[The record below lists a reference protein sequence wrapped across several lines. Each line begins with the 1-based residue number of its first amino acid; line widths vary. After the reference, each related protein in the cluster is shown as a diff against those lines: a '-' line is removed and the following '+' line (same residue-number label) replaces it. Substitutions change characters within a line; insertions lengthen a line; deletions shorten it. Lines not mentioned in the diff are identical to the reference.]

1 MKRLDQRVDIASVAC
16 STNHIASAT
25 VALQSLLAYQD
36 ALIPFLLNW
45 AWFFWRSS
53 LRGKIDE
60 KTSK

>member
-36 ALIPFLLNW
+36 ALIQKLFPAELGLVFL
-45 AWFFWRSS
+45 A
-53 LRGKIDE
+53 
-60 KTSK
+60 